1 MNRNRNQPPLLPPV
15 WQERL
20 GLWGLALGYMAV
32 FFAAVPIAAELAVLL
47 DPWTRPVI
55 AAVVEFFVNLK
66 HPN

>member
-1 MNRNRNQPPLLPPV
+1 MNRPPMLSPL
-15 WQERL
+15 WQERI
-20 GLWGLALGYMAV
+20 GLWGMALGYMAV

-47 DPWTRPVI
+47 DPWTRAVI

>member
-1 MNRNRNQPPLLPPV
+1 
-15 WQERL
+15 
-20 GLWGLALGYMAV
+20 MAV